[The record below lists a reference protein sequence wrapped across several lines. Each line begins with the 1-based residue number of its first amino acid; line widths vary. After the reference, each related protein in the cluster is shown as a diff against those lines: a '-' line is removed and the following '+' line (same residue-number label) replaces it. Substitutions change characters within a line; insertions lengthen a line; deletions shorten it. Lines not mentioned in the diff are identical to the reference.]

1 MAYEDIIVER
11 SEHALEIALNRPE
24 KLNAMREQT
33 AAEIMDAMDAAE
45 PDRKIVAVIL
55 RGSERAFCAGV
66 DTSEFKEKPEE
77 RFDVYRARKRTRKMG
92 AMMRFVMNYTKPVVT
107 VIEGLALGGGLE
119 LAMFGDIIICG
130 EGAELGLPE
139 ARIGL
144 MPGGGGTQNLPRLIG
159 APLAK
164 ELMWT
169 GRRIPAA
176 EAKEYRLCNHVV
188 PKGQGMDKAREIV
201 GQIAKNSQ
209 LSAMLIKQ
217 AVNRGL
223 DMSLAN
229 GFATEND
236 ISYLLTFSDD
246 RAEGLG
252 AFREKRKP
260 NFKGS

>member
-1 MAYEDIIVER
+1 
-11 SEHALEIALNRPE
+11 
-24 KLNAMREQT
+24 
-33 AAEIMDAMDAAE
+33 
-45 PDRKIVAVIL
+45 
-55 RGSERAFCAGV
+55 
-66 DTSEFKEKPEE
+66 
-77 RFDVYRARKRTRKMG
+77 
-92 AMMRFVMNYTKPVVT
+92 
-107 VIEGLALGGGLE
+107 LALGGGLE

-139 ARIGL
+139 VRLGI

-176 EAKEYRLCNHVV
+176 EAKEYRLCNYVV
-188 PKGQGMDKAREIV
+188 PKGRGLDKAREIV
-201 GQIAKNSQ
+201 AQIAKNSQ
-209 LSAMLIKQ
+209 LSVMLIKQ
-217 AVNRGL
+217 AVSRGL

-236 ISYLLTFSDD
+236 ISFLLTFADD
-246 RAEGLG
+246 REEGLR
-252 AFREKRKP
+252 AFREKRRP

>member
-1 MAYEDIIVER
+1 MAYADIIVER
-11 SEHALEIALNRPE
+11 SEHALEIILNRPNN
-24 KLNAMREQT
+24 LNAMREQT
-33 AAEIMDAMDAAE
+33 AAEIVEAMAE
-45 PDRKIVAVIL
+45 VESDRQIVAVIL
-55 RGSERAFCAGV
+55 RGGERAFCTGV
-66 DTSEFKEKPEE
+66 DTSEFREKPEE
-77 RFDVYRARKRTRKMG
+77 RFDVYRARKRARKMG
-92 AMMRFVMNYTKPVVT
+92 TMMRFVMNYTKPVVS

-119 LAMFGDIIICG
+119 LAMFGDIIVCG

-139 ARIGL
+139 ARLGL

-188 PKGQGMDKAREIV
+188 PKGQGLDKAREIV
-201 GQIAKNSQ
+201 AQIAKNSQ
-209 LSAMLIKQ
+209 LSVMMIKQ
-217 AVNRGL
+217 AVSRGL

-229 GFATEND
+229 GFATETD
-236 ISYLLTFSDD
+236 ISFLLTFADD
-246 RAEGLG
+246 REEGVR

>member
-11 SEHALEIALNRPE
+11 SEHALEITLNRPD

-55 RGSERAFCAGV
+55 RGSERAFCTGV
-66 DTSEFKEKPEE
+66 DTSEFKQKPEE
-77 RFDVYRARKRTRKMG
+77 RFDAYRARKRTRKMG

-188 PKGQGMDKAREIV
+188 PRGKGLDKARDIV
-201 GQIAKNSQ
+201 GQMAKNSQ
-209 LSAMLIKQ
+209 LSVMLIKQ

-229 GFATEND
+229 GFATESD

-246 RAEGLG
+246 REEGLR